1 MGEVII
7 QRDRHVAPQ
16 GMPDAASTLIG
27 LIGAGIQPSRSPALH
42 QREGAALGLAY
53 IYRLIDLDLLGLG
66 VEALPDLILAAR
78 RLGFT
83 GLNITRPCKQ
93 AVIPLLDALSPDAEA
108 LGAVNTVVFEPG
120 GRTVG
125 HNTDWSGFAES
136 FRRELADAARQ
147 RVVLFGA
154 GGAGA
159 AVAHALLTLGAGTLA
174 IVDVEQL
181 RAERLAADLRGRF
194 GKERAVAVHNAGSA
208 VESADGVVNATPVGM
223 AAHPGLPMD
232 CDLLRPDLWVADVVY
247 FPIETA
253 FLRAARQRG
262 CRTMA
267 GGGMAV
273 FQAAG
278 AFRLFTGREPDTERM
293 MMHFNAMQTAG

>member
-1 MGEVII
+1 
-7 QRDRHVAPQ
+7 
-16 GMPDAASTLIG
+16 MPDAASTLIG